1 MTLME
6 LDLSKVR
13 RSNGSAR
20 GLERQLKAS
29 LRKVSLERSV
39 GALSAGR
46 AKYELAY
53 DYVQAKQF
61 GLELNERLEQAA
73 LNALRGPVRTYSPKG
88 PWTSCV
94 AVFQSIWLGRTPR
107 RDAQAVQR
115 KLSILPSARW
125 SVGV

>member
-13 RSNGSAR
+13 RTHSSAR
-20 GLERQLKAS
+20 GWEKQLKAS
-29 LRKVSLERSV
+29 LRKVSLERSI

-61 GLELNERLEQAA
+61 GLQINERLEQAA
-73 LNALRGPVRTYSPKG
+73 LNALRGPVRTYHPKG
-88 PWTSCV
+88 PWTTCV
-94 AVFQSIWLGRTPR
+94 AVYQAVWLGLSPR

-115 KLSILPSARW
+115 KLPTVPSARW
-125 SVGV
+125 SVGA

>member
-1 MTLME
+1 MTWME

-29 LRKVSLERSV
+29 LRKVSLERSI
-39 GALSAGR
+39 GAVSAGR

-61 GLELNERLEQAA
+61 GLKLNERLEQAA
-73 LNALRGPVRTYSPKG
+73 LNALRGPVRSYSPRG
-88 PWTSCV
+88 PWSARV
-94 AVFQSIWLGRTPR
+94 SVFQTVWLGAAPR

-115 KLSILPSARW
+115 KLPALPSTRW
-125 SVGV
+125 ATCS